1 MNASITQ
8 RPMSHIPEEAL
19 HAYLD
24 QALSRSRCVVIES
37 HLAACPHC
45 RATRDSIA
53 ALRDRTTLLL
63 GRLAPER
70 RIPPSLEELGRR
82 QAAVAAASP
91 LPRAH
96 RRRILRIG
104 GLAASLV
111 GAIGLG
117 YALRIPSGEVA
128 ASPLPAGPTVSTVET
143 TAPGVELPVAV
154 TPRQENHAVA
164 THHRLEPVVTV
175 ATGGAPTIVPAA
187 APAVAPSAT
196 IEYSTDTLPRDADQ
210 ALTGLWRT
218 VQWDDVRVATGNEP
232 TRVEGVPV
240 EEVQLQASRR
250 QGAGPVTLV
259 AQRLSSGEVI
269 QTIEGPAADV
279 TQLLDRR
286 GDGGLDSTGSAAQA
300 MQRGDRM
307 IVVTGEL
314 PPDSLRALVRRVNNA
329 MRVR

>member
-1 MNASITQ
+1 MNVSNTQ

-37 HLAACPHC
+37 HLAACPQC
-45 RATRDSIA
+45 RASRDSIA

-63 GRLAPER
+63 GRLSPER

-82 QAAVAAASP
+82 QAAIAAAAPVPSVT
-91 LPRAH
+91 
-96 RRRILRIG
+96 RRRLVRIG

-111 GAIGLG
+111 GAIGIG
-117 YALRIPSGEVA
+117 YALRTPAAQV
-128 ASPLPAGPTVSTVET
+128 ASPLET
-143 TAPGVELPVAV
+143 QPIVTSAERSAPGVELPVA
-154 TPRQENHAVA
+154 TAPAPQENR
-164 THHRLEPVVTV
+164 TGTQKVVPMTTL
-175 ATGGAPTIVPAA
+175 ATGGSPTVLPAA
-187 APAVAPSAT
+187 APPVVAPSKS

-218 VQWDDVRVATGNEP
+218 VPWDAVRVATGSEP

-250 QGAGPVTLV
+250 EGAGPVTLV

-286 GDGGLDSTGSAAQA
+286 GDGGLDSAGRPAQA

>member
-1 MNASITQ
+1 MNVSNTQ

-24 QALSRSRCVVIES
+24 QALSRARCVVIES
-37 HLAACPHC
+37 HLAACPQC

-63 GRLAPER
+63 GRLTPER

-82 QAAVAAASP
+82 QAAIAAATP
-91 LPRAH
+91 LPSPA
-96 RRRILRIG
+96 RRRIIRIG
-104 GLAASLV
+104 ALAASLV

-117 YALRIPSGEVA
+117 YALRNSAGEVA
-128 ASPLPAGPTVSTVET
+128 VQPQAAPTISAVEPAGPTV
-143 TAPGVELPVAV
+143 ELPVAMSSPPEMRATRPGRSASPAA
-154 TPRQENHAVA
+154 TP
-164 THHRLEPVVTV
+164 
-175 ATGGAPTIVPAA
+175 ATGGAPSIVPAGS
-187 APAVAPSAT
+187 PSVAPSAS

-218 VQWDDVRVATGNEP
+218 VPWDDVRVATGSEP
-232 TRVEGVPV
+232 TKVEGVPV

-279 TQLLDRR
+279 SQLLDRR
-286 GDGGLDSTGSAAQA
+286 GDGGLDSAGRPAEA